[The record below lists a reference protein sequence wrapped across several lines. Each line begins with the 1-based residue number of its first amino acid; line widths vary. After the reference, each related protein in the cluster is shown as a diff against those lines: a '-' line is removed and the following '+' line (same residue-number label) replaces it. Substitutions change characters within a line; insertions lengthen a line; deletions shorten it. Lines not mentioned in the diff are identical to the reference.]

1 MIVHELH
8 QTKIKWYQVLVWD
21 FVVPLALVFFAAWYL
36 DQKLAKPL
44 LQYLVDLP
52 YVGIRLYRSP
62 FFPWYVK
69 WHYWIFVFPPLL
81 FSISVS
87 FRTARI
93 PGPGRAFMRWW
104 QGLLHMRVN
113 KEVFIDPFP
122 PPFDEKAHPAAPLVH
137 SEEAR
142 NPECRVFGFG
152 KRFGSDLEQDKREGK
167 EPEAPSDYFPLI
179 LTVETRFRHM
189 QVIGGSGSGKSAAV
203 IAPLLRKDSATSRIA
218 TLTINPK
225 ADLYLL
231 KVMADGGL
239 KRRRVNPADKLPTAL
254 ISFSRKESLAYDPL
268 LYGDADTLT
277 KKIMGSSEITHSYY
291 RSIQETW
298 LMTFFRVMKT
308 EPRLVD
314 RIMLRHLFQF
324 LIRPSSVEKT
334 LREFCVNEN
343 NLIRLQNL
351 SLVKAESLSGLA
363 SHISQLVE
371 DESLTHVFD
380 NPKGR
385 LLNVRE
391 VVRRGGNIFIEV
403 DTSSKGPQGRAL
415 GRMIMMEMQL
425 LAGARQTGHEP
436 KDKAVQILLDEFAS
450 FAYSGFIDL
459 LDKCRSARM
468 GLLLSHQSI
477 GNLQRDNLS
486 RSFKDEVVD
495 NTHTKIFLSIKGE
508 TAEWASKEM
517 GTRLV
522 VKKSMSVGHA
532 TEKTVTRGRESQSVS
547 YREEFE
553 PYVQPSAF
561 NLGLGHGYGMIE
573 DKEGRLVKGP
583 IRLGYVDE
591 RDLCSDKELFAF
603 LQSAMLGHP
612 FRPRGGSL
620 IDNSLPEGEPEDPLS
635 PVPPL
640 SANDFDPNTGNPERD
655 KEKPPT
661 KPNRNPPDD
670 PEDWHGAFDKDEP
683 LSGGPNDEGN

>member
-8 QTKIKWYQVLVWD
+8 RNKPRWHQVLLWD
-21 FVVPLALVFFAAWYL
+21 FIVPLALVFLAAWYL

-44 LQYLVDLP
+44 LQYLIDFP
-52 YVGIRLYRSP
+52 YIGASLYKSA

-69 WHYWIFVFPPLL
+69 WHYWIFVFPPL
-81 FSISVS
+81 FFCISVS
-87 FRTARI
+87 FKTARI

-104 QGLLHMRVN
+104 QGLLHMRVK
-113 KEVFIDPFP
+113 KEAFIDPFP
-122 PPFDEKAHPAAPLVH
+122 PCFDHKAPPGATVVQE
-137 SEEAR
+137 EEAR
-142 NPECRVFGFG
+142 DPGCRVFGFG

-167 EPEAPSDYFPLI
+167 EPEGPADYFPLI
-179 LTVETRFRHM
+179 LTEGTRFRHT
-189 QVIGGSGSGKSAAV
+189 QVVGGSGSGKSAAV
-203 IAPLLRKDSATSRIA
+203 IAPILRKDSATSKIA

-231 KVMADGGL
+231 KVMADGGIR
-239 KRRRVNPADKLPTAL
+239 RRRVNPADRLPTAL

-324 LIRPSSVEKT
+324 LIKPGTVEKT

-351 SLVKAESLSGLA
+351 SQVKAESLSGLA

-371 DESLTHVFD
+371 DETLTHVFD
-380 NPKGR
+380 NPTGR

-436 KDKAVQILLDEFAS
+436 KDTAVQVFLDEFAS
-450 FAYSGFIDL
+450 FAYNGFIDL

-495 NTHTKIFLSIKGE
+495 NTHTKIFLSLKGE

-522 VKKSMSVGHA
+522 VKKSMSIGHA

-547 YREEFE
+547 YREEYE

-561 NLGLGHGYGMIE
+561 NLGLGYGYGMIE
-573 DKEGRLVKGP
+573 DRAGRLVKGP

-591 RDLCSDKELFAF
+591 RDLCSEQDLFSF
-603 LQSAMLGHP
+603 LEAAKLDHP

-620 IDNSLPEGEPEDPLS
+620 LDNGLPEGDPEGPLP

-640 SANDFDPNTGNPERD
+640 SEIDFNPRAVDEKR
-655 KEKPPT
+655 KPPV
-661 KPNRNPPDD
+661 KPALNPPED
-670 PEDWHGAFDKDEP
+670 PDGLFDALDKDAP
-683 LSGGPNDEGN
+683 LSGGPDDEGN

>member
-8 QTKIKWYQVLVWD
+8 RNIAKWYQVLLWD
-21 FVVPLALVFFAAWYL
+21 FIVPLALVFIAAWYL
-36 DQKLAKPL
+36 DRWLAKPF
-44 LQYLVDLP
+44 LQYLVDFP
-52 YVGIRLYRSP
+52 YVGTRIFKSP
-62 FFPWYVK
+62 FFLWYVK
-69 WHYWIFVFPPLL
+69 WHFWIFFLPPLFL
-81 FSISVS
+81 SISIS
-87 FRTARI
+87 FKTARI

-104 QGLLHMRVN
+104 QGLLHMKVK
-113 KEVFIDPFP
+113 KEDFIDPFP
-122 PPFDEKAHPAAPLVH
+122 PAFDKAALPASSIIQA
-137 SEEAR
+137 EEAR
-142 NPECRVFGFG
+142 DPKCVVFGFG
-152 KRFGSDLEQDKREGK
+152 KRFRSDLEQDRREGK
-167 EPEAPSDYFPLI
+167 DPESPDDFFPLI
-179 LTVETRFRHM
+179 LNEGTRFRHF
-189 QVIGGSGSGKSAAV
+189 QVVGGSGSGKSAAV
-203 IAPLLRKDSATSRIA
+203 IAPILIKDSRTSRIA

-231 KVMADGGL
+231 KVMADGGM
-239 KRRRVNPADKLPTAL
+239 RRRKANPADKLPTAL
-254 ISFSRKESLAYDPL
+254 ISFSRKESLTYDPL

-291 RSIQETW
+291 RSVQETW
-298 LMTFFRVMKT
+298 LMTFFGVLKT

-324 LIRPSSVEKT
+324 LIRPNTVEKV
-334 LREFCVNEN
+334 LREFCSNEN

-380 NPKGR
+380 NPTGR

-391 VVRRGGNIFIEV
+391 VVRNGGNIFIEV

-436 KDKAVQILLDEFAS
+436 KDKAVQIYLDEFAS
-450 FAYSGFIDL
+450 FAYNGFIDL
-459 LDKCRSARM
+459 LDKCRSARI

-495 NTHTKIFLSIKGE
+495 NTHTKIFLSLKGE
-508 TAEWASKEM
+508 TAEWASKEL
-517 GTRLV
+517 GTRLI
-522 VKKSMSVGHA
+522 VKKSMSIGHA

-561 NLGLGHGYGMIE
+561 NLGLGCGYGMIE
-573 DKEGRLVKGP
+573 DREGRLVKGP
-583 IRLGYVDE
+583 LRLGYVDE
-591 RDLCSDKELFAF
+591 RDLCSDEALFEF
-603 LQSAMLGHP
+603 LQRAKSDHP

-620 IDNSLPEGEPEDPLS
+620 IDNSLPEGDPGFDL
-635 PVPPL
+635 PPPL
-640 SANDFDPNTGNPERD
+640 ALSSSDFDPTAPIRE
-655 KEKPPT
+655 EKPPPISRKQT
-661 KPNRNPPDD
+661 PPDEPD
-670 PEDWHGAFDKDEP
+670 DLDRAFDNDEP
-683 LSGGPNDEGN
+683 LSGGPDDQGN